1 MSNPF
6 IPFVNNTMIVVYG
19 DFLSQEMYDFIHS
32 KDASLR
38 NINELVVR
46 ILNSPDNAL
55 REESSSYEYLDI
67 DEIQERAKN
76 TKYILQS
83 LKASWLE
90 ELVTLLREAFD
101 GKEVVILWSQL

>member
-1 MSNPF
+1 MRNPF
-6 IPFVNNTMIVVYG
+6 LAYNDQVMVVVCG
-19 DFLSQEMYDFIHS
+19 DFLSQEIYDFIYS
-32 KDASLR
+32 KDKSVF
-38 NINELVVR
+38 NINELVSR

-67 DEIQERAKN
+67 DEIEDRTRN
-76 TKYILQS
+76 TRYIKHYLQ
-83 LKASWLE
+83 KSWLE